1 MVQIRGVVDRQ
12 EAMAT
17 GLVAIMGG
25 VHHHAM
31 IEEDMGEARHR
42 AMVVAGTTEG
52 EEDMVVDTEM
62 IEEADIMAA
71 VEMAEVDALTMAVA
85 VDGENE
91 EENNIWIM

>member
-1 MVQIRGVVDRQ
+1 MVQIREVVDLQ

-25 VHHHAM
+25 VHHAM